1 MLGFF
6 SLIWM
11 TNTRSGVVFLS
22 HAFLKEELVSI
33 FWRVQKVFWLFSD
46 TFFNISAFFP
56 SEEIIILVLVLP
68 VIWKSQNFKV
78 VAQFH
83 FVSCYV
89 LYWMCLAHRI
99 LPLFL
104 CQVLFLSCRANFKW
118 IFKEIYRHMLNC
130 RLFVSFKVFFFSL
143 SSLRKP
149 VQSDELKH
157 ILKIIYCK
165 CYFSAI
171 FMPLWLKIISFKFL
185 VISCLKFRE
194 NWDDVSVNS
203 VCRVMMYLQR
213 LYLPLWTLS
222 SWSLHPSVC
231 RKQDIYYQHLFH
243 YIQSCQL
250 LAVEAYSSLLVLEK

>member
-130 RLFVSFKVFFFSL
+130 RLFVSFKVFFFFFV
-143 SSLRKP
+143 KFGKTCA
-149 VQSDELKH
+149 VWWIETHLKNH
-157 ILKIIYCK
+157 LLQVLFFCHFYA
-165 CYFSAI
+165 S
-171 FMPLWLKIISFKFL
+171 
-185 VISCLKFRE
+185 VVE
-194 NWDDVSVNS
+194 NN
-203 VCRVMMYLQR
+203 L
-213 LYLPLWTLS
+213 
-222 SWSLHPSVC
+222 
-231 RKQDIYYQHLFH
+231 I
-243 YIQSCQL
+243 
-250 LAVEAYSSLLVLEK
+250 

>member
-1 MLGFF
+1 MFLYFLLFGSHRTLKWLPSFILLVVIFFTECVEPIGFCLCF
-6 SLIWM
+6 YARFYFYRAEPTS
-11 TNTRSGVVFLS
+11 NG
-22 HAFLKEELVSI
+22 FLKKYI
-33 FWRVQKVFWLFSD
+33 GICWIAGF
-46 TFFNISAFFP
+46 
-56 SEEIIILVLVLP
+56 
-68 VIWKSQNFKV
+68 
-78 VAQFH
+78 
-83 FVSCYV
+83 
-89 LYWMCLAHRI
+89 
-99 LPLFL
+99 LFL
-104 CQVLFLSCRANFKW
+104 LKC
-118 IFKEIYRHMLNC
+118 
-130 RLFVSFKVFFFSL
+130 FFSL

-149 VQSDELKH
+149 VQSDELKR

-171 FMPLWLKIISFKFL
+171 FMPLWLKIFSFKFL
-185 VISCLKFRE
+185 VISCLKFSG

-243 YIQSCQL
+243 FIQSCQL